1 MNFYNIILK
10 FLIIS
15 FIIGNYELPYRFN
28 DTQIINHRYYTLSY
42 NEKHEQANWVAYIL
56 KPENFS
62 NNISRTNHFKKDLK
76 INTGSANTNDY
87 TFSGYDRGHL
97 VPAGDMKI
105 NKFSMNESFLMSNI
119 SPQLPA
125 FNQIIWKKLEEL
137 IRAWAEEIGL
147 LYIATGPILNDEL
160 NCIGKNHVSVPNY
173 FYKVILDYT
182 EPEIKAIGF
191 IMPNKKTNKKIKQFA
206 VSIDKVEEWTGIDF
220 FYSLPDSIENKIE
233 SDIQLNQW
241 NFNAKISKKYRQET
255 SYGRCTGIT
264 KKGTQCKR
272 NANDEKGKCF
282 QH

>member
-1 MNFYNIILK
+1 
-10 FLIIS
+10 
-15 FIIGNYELPYRFN
+15 
-28 DTQIINHRYYTLSY
+28 
-42 NEKHEQANWVAYIL
+42 
-56 KPENFS
+56 
-62 NNISRTNHFKKDLK
+62 
-76 INTGSANTNDY
+76 
-87 TFSGYDRGHL
+87 
-97 VPAGDMKI
+97 MKI